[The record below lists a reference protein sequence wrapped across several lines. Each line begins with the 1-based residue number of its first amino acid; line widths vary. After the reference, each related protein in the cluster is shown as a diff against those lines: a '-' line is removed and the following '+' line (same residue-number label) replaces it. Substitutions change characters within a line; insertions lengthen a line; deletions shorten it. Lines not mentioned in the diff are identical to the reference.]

1 MKKIALIIAGLALSF
16 LACNKADQSK
26 ANISGNLAE
35 SAEKILSESGGEGC
49 LIAYQ
54 ARACELIDKATV
66 AQILGVD
73 AANMEVGDTFKKL
86 HKMGKKKDQPYKG
99 SQYAKCE
106 YTWKDKN
113 QKIKEYVEQLGR
125 ELEVSMYANVQIG
138 SFAPRQSVASFKQF
152 YRNVSEAEMNKT
164 MQKAGEKM
172 ETSGKYSKEQIG
184 MATDLGKGL
193 AAGRTVTYLDNL
205 GEAAASI
212 RSRINGEQTEV
223 IVFFKG
229 NEFQVSVKMAGK
241 TFDQNMEYTRKIAQE
256 VLKKCK

>member
-86 HKMGKKKDQPYKG
+86 HEMGKKKDQPYKG
-99 SQYAKCE
+99 SRYAKCE
-106 YTWKDKN
+106 YNWKDENK
-113 QKIKEYVEQLGR
+113 KIKEYVKQLDR
-125 ELEVSMYANVQIG
+125 KLEVSMYANVQIG
-138 SFAPRQSVASFKQF
+138 SFAPQQSVASFKQF
-152 YRNVSEAEMNKT
+152 YRNVSDEEMNNAMK
-164 MQKAGEKM
+164 KAGDKM

-212 RSRINGEQTEV
+212 RSKINGEQTEV

-256 VLKKCK
+256 VIKKCK

>member
-1 MKKIALIIAGLALSF
+1 MKKITTIIAGLALTF

-26 ANISGNLAE
+26 TNNNENLIQNASE
-35 SAEKILSESGGEGC
+35 VLSQSGGEGC
-49 LIAYQ
+49 YIPYQ
-54 ARACELIDKATV
+54 ARACELISKETI

-73 AANMEVGDTFKKL
+73 AAKMEAGDTFKKL
-86 HKMGKKKDQPYKG
+86 HEMGKKKDQPYKG
-99 SQYAKCE
+99 SSFARCE
-106 YTWKDKN
+106 YNWKDESK
-113 QKIKEYVEQLGR
+113 KIKEYVKQLDR

-138 SFAPRQSVASFKQF
+138 SFAPRKDVASFKQY
-152 YRNVSEAEMNKT
+152 YRNVSDQELNDGLK
-164 MQKAGEKM
+164 KAGEKM
-172 ETSGKYSKEQIG
+172 ESSGKYTKEQIG
-184 MATDLGKGL
+184 DATSMGKGL

-212 RSRINGEQTEV
+212 RSKINGEQTEV

-256 VLKKCK
+256 VIKKCK